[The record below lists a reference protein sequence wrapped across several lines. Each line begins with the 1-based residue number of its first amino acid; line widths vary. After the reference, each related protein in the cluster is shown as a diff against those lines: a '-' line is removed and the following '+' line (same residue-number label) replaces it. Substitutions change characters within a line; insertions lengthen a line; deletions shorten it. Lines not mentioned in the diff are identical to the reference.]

1 MAKAAEAATVTKSP
15 EFTKAQDDPAVSGS
29 SETAIDG
36 SSGVKLSKEK
46 ANKGIKLNESDK
58 DSDVKQ
64 ISKSD
69 LFDSEEVNLS
79 MEGIQ
84 QLEVVDNLDESKLDM
99 SLDSQTT
106 SKAGLSYASMA
117 GGGDDYTPIS
127 LSQQLKVIVPAAD
140 GTSSEGSADS
150 SPRHHKL
157 PAQHQEVLGE
167 EGSQF
172 TRGFKSFL
180 SEKDLTE
187 NNPSTQS

>member
-1 MAKAAEAATVTKSP
+1 
-15 EFTKAQDDPAVSGS
+15 
-29 SETAIDG
+29 
-36 SSGVKLSKEK
+36 
-46 ANKGIKLNESDK
+46 
-58 DSDVKQ
+58 
-64 ISKSD
+64 
-69 LFDSEEVNLS
+69 
-79 MEGIQ
+79 MEGIP
-84 QLEVVDNLDESKLDM
+84 QLEVVDNLDESKSDM
-99 SLDSQTT
+99 SLDSQAT

-117 GGGDDYTPIS
+117 GGGDDY
-127 LSQQLKVIVPAAD
+127 SQQLKVIVPAAD